1 MSLKEPFW
9 MLETSSEF
17 SLVREVLRRRFPAA
31 YSLLTESL
39 ERADPLEIVYP
50 GNPGEYDDVIREIL
64 VLAAHVNGALVE
76 LPMDQLD
83 AIVRDG
89 LARCYSELPDEER
102 VREAVKLIVAGAP
115 RG

>member
-1 MSLKEPFW
+1 
-9 MLETSSEF
+9 MLETSSELK
-17 SLVREVLRRRFPAA
+17 LVREVLRRRFPGA

-64 VLAAHVNGALVE
+64 VLAAHVNGALGE
-76 LPMDQLD
+76 LPVDQLD

-89 LARCYSELPDEER
+89 LARCYSDLSDEDR
-102 VREAVKLIVAGAP
+102 VREAVRLIATGAS